1 MAEPTQATDVA
12 PPPDAAPPKSQPKSQ
27 DDKRS
32 PDKPVPE
39 KPAPDKHRDVPPERG
54 FLREHPI
61 KAVIGVIV
69 LVGLIGGGF
78 LFWNYSQT
86 FESTDDAFIDGHT
99 NYISPRISG
108 TISNVLVGENQFVKE
123 GQVLA
128 EIDPSDYQVA
138 YERAQADL
146 AQAQAQTRS
155 QSPAIPITA
164 TTNQSSITSTEADIS
179 NALAGIAAA
188 ERDRD
193 ADLARLRESQANSAR
208 AQADLVRYKTLV
220 AKEEVSREEYDQK
233 VAAAEA
239 AAAQVQSLQSMAES
253 TSKVIDQRRAALTSV
268 QIKLE
273 QVRSTAPQ
281 ELEIR
286 RAAVQSSQ
294 ASAQGAKAQVDQALL
309 NLKYTKIL
317 APVSGV
323 IGRKSLEVGMRVQP
337 GQQLLV
343 IVPLDDLWVTAN
355 FKENQI
361 RRMRPGQSVK
371 IHVDAF
377 DKDYEGVVD
386 SFPAATGAKFSLLP
400 PENATGNFV
409 KVVQRLPVRIRFKEG
424 QDPEK
429 RLRPGMSVEPKVF
442 L

>member
-1 MAEPTQATDVA
+1 MLVA
-12 PPPDAAPPKSQPKSQ
+12 
-27 DDKRS
+27 
-32 PDKPVPE
+32 
-39 KPAPDKHRDVPPERG
+39 
-54 FLREHPI
+54 L
-61 KAVIGVIV
+61 IV
-69 LVGLIGGGF
+69 GGF

-108 TISNVLVGENQFVKE
+108 TVTNVRVVENQFVKE

-138 YERAQADL
+138 FERAQADV
-146 AQAQAQTRS
+146 AQAQAQIRS
-155 QSPAIPITA
+155 ESPAVPITA
-164 TTNQSSITSTEADIS
+164 TTSQSSITSTEADIS
-179 NALAGIAAA
+179 NAQAAIAAA

-193 ADLARLRESQANSAR
+193 ADLARLREAQANSAK
-208 AQADLVRYKTLV
+208 AQADLARYKILV

-239 AAAQVQSLQSMAES
+239 QDAMIQSMQSMAEAAG
-253 TSKVIDQRRAALTSV
+253 KIIEQRRAALSSV
-268 QIKLE
+268 EIKLQ

-286 RAAVQSSQ
+286 RASVQSAQ
-294 ASAQGAKAQVDQALL
+294 ADAQAAKAQVDQALL

-323 IGRKSLEVGMRVQP
+323 IGRKSVEVGMRVQP

-343 IVPLDDLWVTAN
+343 IVPLDDIWITAN
-355 FKENQI
+355 FKESQI
-361 RRMRPGQSVK
+361 RRMHPGQSVK

-377 DKDYEGVVD
+377 DKDYDGYVE
-386 SFPAATGAKFSLLP
+386 SLPAATGAKFSVLP